1 MLSKFLCAL
10 EMLPLPRM
18 SPERLEVARP
28 LMLLYTHHLPAP
40 GLLPPTFPH
49 VGLLKHVLALSPQ
62 GQTHP
67 TYPNHKDSIFAYQL
81 PIYNFDRPV
90 LLSFFREHI
99 NEHKRAG

>member
-1 MLSKFLCAL
+1 MFSKFLCAL

-40 GLLPPTFPH
+40 GLLPPAFPH
-49 VGLLKHVLALSPQ
+49 VGLLKHVLALSAQ

-67 TYPNHKDSIFAYQL
+67 TYPNHKDSIFSH
-81 PIYNFDRPV
+81 PTP
-90 LLSFFREHI
+90 HI
-99 NEHKRAG
+99 QF